1 MNYKTVGLI
10 AGLILTASL
19 AACSSKPAS
28 TNQVAP
34 ASPTAETTTPGNAMS
49 GDAMKK
55 DGDAM
60 QKSGDAMSG
69 DAMSGD
75 AMKKEGDAMKKDGD
89 AMQKSGDAMSGDAMK
104 KDGDAMQQSP
114 SPAKP

>member
-1 MNYKTVGLI
+1 MMNYKTVGLI

-55 DGDAM
+55 EGDAM

-75 AMKKEGDAMKKDGD
+75 AMKKEGD

>member
-34 ASPTAETTTPGNAMS
+34 ASPTAETTTPGDAMS

-60 QKSGDAMSG
+60 KKSGDAMSG
-69 DAMSGD
+69 DAMS
-75 AMKKEGDAMKKDGD
+75 GDAMKKDGD

-104 KDGDAMQQSP
+104 KDGDAMQKSP

>member
-55 DGDAM
+55 EGDAM

-75 AMKKEGDAMKKDGD
+75 AMKKEGD